1 MVEWL
6 LAKCSKST
14 WLGSIP
20 VHDMNHFGPDQGS
33 ELIID
38 LRERIS
44 YDRKV
49 TVLTSRP
56 CGRVVIGKV
65 LHVHM
70 SRINPHP

>member
-49 TVLTSRP
+49 TALTSRP

-65 LHVHM
+65 LQVHM